1 MSALRPLILR
11 KRHSS
16 GTCQHFAFGPRCG
29 GSKPTRLTSLRG
41 QTHSAVDSTVIGD
54 PRDSARSILA
64 RPCPGCGGYLRPTYG
79 QGCHAVRL
87 QSSSEPCEFRPI
99 GSQLRKSC
107 RRSRVGALSAHQRQE
122 ALQRLATG
130 ETQADIARS
139 YNVDRPRSADC
150 NKFVEERHG
159 APSTEQSRDT
169 ERTLD
174 PEQGGRVAFCSR

>member
-1 MSALRPLILR
+1 MPTLRV
-11 KRHSS
+11 
-16 GTCQHFAFGPRCG
+16 GPRCG

-150 NKFVEERHG
+150 NKFVEELLRFAHLLHKMDYC
-159 APSTEQSRDT
+159 ATEILAIDALKRPN
-169 ERTLD
+169 EG
-174 PEQGGRVAFCSR
+174 EAIGCSQKFGPF